1 LNEQRLKGAKIDFMY
16 RDTGGNNPARAKQLA
31 QELVTRDGAQ
41 YLVGG
46 DFTPTSLAIAQVSDQ
61 AKVPF
66 INFNST
72 SIVTT
77 KSTYTVR
84 MSASPLTI
92 MYPLGRWARDNGI
105 KTAVTLVA
113 DFAPGHDTAAAV
125 HNAFEGASTKVL
137 LDLRVPLDT
146 ADFSSYMQ
154 RIQELRPDG
163 VFLFMPAGPL
173 SIAAIRSFAERGLP
187 AAGVKLLAGAET
199 DEEDL
204 PAIGDAALGTITALS
219 YGYRLDTPEN
229 KSFVA
234 AYKAKFGEAKFPTWK
249 TMTAYD
255 GAAVLLHMIEATG
268 GKTDADAA
276 LAAAKGFTFTTPH
289 GEAEIDAT
297 TRDMVQDMY
306 IRKVTKADDGSL
318 YNQEFAVFH
327 KVKDE
332 SKFPAK

>member
-1 LNEQRLKGAKIDFMY
+1 MARPARTARIVFAALAALALAASGAGGAHAQESIKVGVIGSFTGPYAGWKEHFQNGLDLYLSQNEQRLKGARIELIY

-61 AKVPF
+61 AMVPF

-77 KSTYTVR
+77 KSRYTVR

-125 HNAFEGASTKVL
+125 HSAFESAGTKIL
-137 LDLRVPLDT
+137 LDIRVPLDT
-146 ADFSSYMQ
+146 TDFSSYMQ

-173 SIAAIRSFAERGLP
+173 SVAAIRSFAERGLS

-199 DEEDL
+199 DEEEL
-204 PAIGDAALGTITALS
+204 PAMRRCGARHHHRAELRLPSRHAA
-219 YGYRLDTPEN
+219 E
-229 KSFVA
+229 
-234 AYKAKFGEAKFPTWK
+234 
-249 TMTAYD
+249 
-255 GAAVLLHMIEATG
+255 
-268 GKTDADAA
+268 
-276 LAAAKGFTFTTPH
+276 
-289 GEAEIDAT
+289 
-297 TRDMVQDMY
+297 
-306 IRKVTKADDGSL
+306 
-318 YNQEFAVFH
+318 
-327 KVKDE
+327 
-332 SKFPAK
+332 